1 MRPSRGMGAIAPS
14 KTPKARSVMKRDGTK
29 PVRLLNKGGLPD
41 LEAFRTKIPVRE
53 LPKGPPRTPV
63 PGGDGQT
70 PKADRSDQ
78 LRQLREQMGKAKGG
92 WIQKAIKRPGAFT
105 AKAKAAGKSVAAF
118 AKEKASAPG
127 RLGKQARLAQT
138 LGKMRK

>member
-1 MRPSRGMGAIAPS
+1 MGAIAPS
-14 KTPKARSVMKRDGTK
+14 KMPKARSVVKRDGAK
-29 PVRLLNKGGLPD
+29 PVKLLNGGGPPKGGLPD
-41 LEAFRTKIPVRE
+41 LEAFRTKTPARE

-63 PGGDGQT
+63 SGSDGQA

-78 LRQLREQMGKAKGG
+78 LRWLREQVGKAKGG

-118 AKEKASAPG
+118 AKEKAGAPG

-138 LGKMRK
+138 LGKLRK